1 MLFGSFTSLPVP
13 SAEKISKRKI
23 VKSKYYVNQLRIQ
36 LKVNISKR
44 LKFSH
49 TYIIIETYKVVSFVY
64 FHDFFYLH
72 AQTINLCV
80 TKFFG
85 KPVNVMNV
93 FLNVF
98 EANNVFCFLFNI
110 FAVKLYPVL
119 YKYIQDTNE
128 FIRIV
133 LDIYNLFDS

>member
-23 VKSKYYVNQLRIQ
+23 FKSKYYVNQLRIQ
-36 LKVNISKR
+36 LNVNISRR
-44 LKFSH
+44 LQFSHIILNRKNLKTLLAKFSWLLLF
-49 TYIIIETYKVVSFVY
+49 TCSNNKFVCYKIFWETRKR
-64 FHDFFYLH
+64 
-72 AQTINLCV
+72 
-80 TKFFG
+80 
-85 KPVNVMNV
+85 NVV

-98 EANNVFCFLFNI
+98 KANNVFCFLFNKS
-110 FAVKLYPVL
+110 AVKLYPVF
-119 YKYIQDTNE
+119 KYDTNE